1 MSDKQACV
9 NGTTM
14 TPRISRVG
22 KRGTVVIPRE
32 PRRRLG
38 IEAGSLIMMALSD
51 GSIVLRP
58 AVVLPVEQ
66 YPLERQAE
74 FLLSNAVDADD
85 YARAVEAVRSMG
97 FDPETVPHYQP
108 PA

>member
-1 MSDKQACV
+1 
-9 NGTTM
+9 M

-22 KRGTVVIPRE
+22 KRGTVVIPSE
-32 PRRRLG
+32 LRRRLG
-38 IEAGSLIMMALSD
+38 IEEGSLVLMELSD

-58 AVVLPVEQ
+58 AVVLPVEK
-66 YPLERQAE
+66 YTPERQAE

-85 YARAVEAVRSMG
+85 YARAVEEVRRMG
-97 FDPETVPHYQP
+97 LDPETIPHYKP